1 MTKLRALWE
10 KMGGR
15 VGLAICLGGFVAIF
29 LGWNGAAGYDRVPS
43 QLPYLFGAIGGL
55 GLVFI
60 GSAMVVVEANR
71 QQRGELKESIEAVRA
86 ALADPQAVTSPGGT
100 RARTTA
106 TRAPATVPA
115 TVQAR
120 SVRNGAVVAGRSAFH
135 RPDCRLLDGRD
146 HDTELVTVAAATA
159 EGLTACRI
167 CQPA

>member
-10 KMGGR
+10 RMGGR
-15 VGLAICLGGFVAIF
+15 VGLAVCLAGFVAIF

-43 QLPYLFGAIGGL
+43 QMPYLFGAIGGL

-86 ALADPQAVTSPGGT
+86 ALGDPQSVTSPGGGT
-100 RARTTA
+100 ARNGSS
-106 TRAPATVPA
+106 RPSS
-115 TVQAR
+115 
-120 SVRNGAVVAGRSAFH
+120 SVSLNGAVVAGRSAYH

-146 HDTELVTVAAATA
+146 NDTELVTVAAATA